1 MSEFWSEF
9 WIQQLEYLLRIVV
22 AAVCGAFIGMER
34 KRRLKGAGVRT
45 HLIVALASALMTVV
59 SKYGFFDVTVL
70 DSVNL
75 DPSRVAAGVVSAI
88 GFLGAG
94 VIFMRN
100 QSVIG
105 ITTAAGIWATVGVGM
120 AVGAGMYVVGVASAV
135 IIVLVQL
142 CLHHNFHL
150 GTSTSAAEEHPISLV
165 ISNKRE
171 SVQSLQEQFERH
183 GITLSEMKLEKDA
196 DHGRI
201 CVEAVA
207 KLPKAYTAA
216 ELMFLLQESEY
227 IDSVEL

>member
-1 MSEFWSEF
+1 MSEFWM
-9 WIQQLEYLLRIVV
+9 QQFEYLLRIAV

-34 KRRLKGAGVRT
+34 KHRLKGAGVRT

-105 ITTAAGIWATVGVGM
+105 ITTAGWDLGDSRRRDGCRCWNVCGGNCFGGNHRSG
-120 AVGAGMYVVGVASAV
+120 AVVFAS
-135 IIVLVQL
+135 
-142 CLHHNFHL
+142 
-150 GTSTSAAEEHPISLV
+150 
-165 ISNKRE
+165 
-171 SVQSLQEQFERH
+171 
-183 GITLSEMKLEKDA
+183 
-196 DHGRI
+196 
-201 CVEAVA
+201 
-207 KLPKAYTAA
+207 
-216 ELMFLLQESEY
+216 
-227 IDSVEL
+227 